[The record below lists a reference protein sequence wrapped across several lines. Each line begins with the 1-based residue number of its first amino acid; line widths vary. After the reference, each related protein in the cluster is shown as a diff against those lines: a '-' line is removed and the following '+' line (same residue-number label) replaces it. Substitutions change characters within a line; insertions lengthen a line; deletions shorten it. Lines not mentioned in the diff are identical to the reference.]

1 MARVRIEGLQKSY
14 GSYRALRDVDLDI
27 PSGTFFTLLGPSGCG
42 KTTLLRAIAGF
53 HFQDAGEIRLDDVA
67 LGQMHASRREVGMVF
82 QDYAIFPHLSV
93 WDNVCFGLV
102 QRKLPRQE
110 MHERAIAVL
119 ETVQLVDQRDRMP
132 AQLSGGQQQRV
143 GLARALVIRP
153 KVLLMDEPL
162 SNLDAQLRIELRQDI
177 RRTQRRLGITTIY
190 VTHDQEEALSVSDL
204 ICVMNQGSV
213 QQVGTPWEIY
223 RQPVNRFVASF
234 VGAHHFSEL
243 AVSAGGTV
251 RWLGGDWAAPASAGP
266 GQRVVLAVRPEK
278 LRVARAPIEDLPG
291 CGAAIETATFT
302 GREIQLQL
310 RTDEGLAVDAIVSA
324 HSDATEWRAGDRA
337 CVHAR
342 PEDLMWF
349 AAGAGGERL
358 T

>member
-14 GSYRALRDVDLDI
+14 GSYRALRDVNLDI

-53 HFQDAGEIRLDDVA
+53 HFQDGGEILLDDVA

-110 MHERAIAVL
+110 MHARAMAVL
-119 ETVQLVDQRDRMP
+119 ETVQLVDQRERMP

-162 SNLDAQLRIELRQDI
+162 SNLDAQLRVELRQDI
-177 RRTQRRLGITTIY
+177 RRTQRRLGITTVY

-243 AVSAGGTV
+243 VVGEGATV
-251 RWLGGDWAAPASAGP
+251 RWLGCDWATPASARP

-278 LRVARAPIEDLPG
+278 LRVARAPVEGLPG
-291 CGAAIETATFT
+291 CAAAIEAATFT

-310 RTDEGLAVDAIVSA
+310 RTDDGLAIDAIVNA
-324 HSDATEWRAGDRA
+324 HSQATEWRAGDRA
-337 CVHAR
+337 CVHVRA
-342 PEDLMWF
+342 ENLMWF
-349 AAGAGGERL
+349 AADAGGGRL

>member
-102 QRKLPRQE
+102 QRKLARQE

-243 AVSAGGTV
+243 AVGAGGTV
-251 RWLGGDWAAPASAGP
+251 RWLGGDWAAPGSAAA

-278 LRVARAPIEDLPG
+278 LRVARAPIEGLPG

>member
-14 GSYRALRDVDLDI
+14 GSYRALRDVSLDI
-27 PSGTFFTLLGPSGCG
+27 PSGSFFTLLGPSGCG

-53 HFQDAGEIRLDDVA
+53 HFQDAGDIRLDEVS

-110 MHERAIAVL
+110 MRERAMAVL

-177 RRTQRRLGITTIY
+177 RRTQRRLGITTVY

-204 ICVMNQGSV
+204 VCVMNEGCV

-234 VGAHHFSEL
+234 VGAHHFSDL
-243 AVSAGGTV
+243 PVDGAGDAH
-251 RWLGGDWAAPASAGP
+251 WLGCAWAVPASARAA
-266 GQRVVLAVRPEK
+266 QRVVLAVRPEK
-278 LRVARAPIEDLPG
+278 LRVARAPLDGLPG
-291 CGAAIETATFT
+291 CGATIETSTFT
-302 GREIQLQL
+302 GREIHLQL
-310 RTDEGLAVDAIVSA
+310 RTDDGMATDAIVNA
-324 HSDATEWRAGDRA
+324 DHEATEWRAGDRA
-337 CVHAR
+337 RVHVR

-349 AAGAGGERL
+349 AADAGGERL
-358 T
+358 A